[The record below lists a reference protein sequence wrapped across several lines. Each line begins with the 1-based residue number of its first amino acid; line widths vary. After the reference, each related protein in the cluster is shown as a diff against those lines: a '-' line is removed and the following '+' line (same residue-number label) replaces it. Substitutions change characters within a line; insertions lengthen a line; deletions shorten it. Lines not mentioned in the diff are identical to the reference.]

1 MQVGAIE
8 LQRIIV
14 RLVEVVIILEILPLG
29 GILILTNRFLLGLI
43 IVMGPEAIL
52 GREVTLQVVVLV
64 VVALGAI
71 AVAAAV
77 DHHQVQVEALR
88 AAVLQGQADQE
99 DRLIS
104 IAWG

>member
-1 MQVGAIE
+1 
-8 LQRIIV
+8 
-14 RLVEVVIILEILPLG
+14 
-29 GILILTNRFLLGLI
+29 
-43 IVMGPEAIL
+43 
-52 GREVTLQVVVLV
+52 V

-99 DRLIS
+99 DRLNQ
-104 IAWG
+104 WHGVRPNNKN